1 MSDTVKSTKKV
12 SETGHVPNLEN
23 FGKEII
29 AVTEYADLYNPS
41 NDLLKI
47 LHLQTVQTNAANAL
61 QQIIQLETPRS
72 NVLKA
77 RMLLFHEMMLYTTR
91 IFCALQAS
99 KDVNKVIIQGA
110 QYFVRK
116 IRGERKSAKILN
128 PSPEDAKQ
136 ISASQHCYFNQAQ
149 FFSRFINFVLSQPGY
164 TPNETE
170 LLAPAMH
177 DFEASLNQINVDA
190 AEANAPWLLALSD
203 RNEIFYAPTT
213 GLVDIAYAV
222 KKYVRSVKAIT
233 PVQYSLISGLR
244 YRRPKKSKKKQLH

>member
-149 FFSRFINFVLSQPGY
+149 FFSRFITFVLSQPGY

-170 LLAPAMH
+170 LLEPALQA
-177 DFEASLNQINVDA
+177 FEASLHQANVDA

-233 PVQYSLISGLR
+233 PEQYSLISGLR